1 MRRSSIKVNARYP
14 QPWVKI
20 QLPNDAPRGVSCYL
34 AQKYALE
41 STRKGRWCLEAHG
54 SVLTLLA
61 LGRLAGRLGYPE
73 HDEPSLYSG
82 AAPAGRYPGSAQRAS
97 IVVPKSFAD
106 AQGLADCFKRQQL
119 VILNLREVDGKLSKR
134 MVDFCAGLTYALGGR
149 MCPIAHRLFLLAPRG
164 VEVLDEEGERLA
176 ERAFFN
182 QL

>member
-82 AAPAGRYPGSAQRAS
+82 AAPAGRFPGSAQRAS